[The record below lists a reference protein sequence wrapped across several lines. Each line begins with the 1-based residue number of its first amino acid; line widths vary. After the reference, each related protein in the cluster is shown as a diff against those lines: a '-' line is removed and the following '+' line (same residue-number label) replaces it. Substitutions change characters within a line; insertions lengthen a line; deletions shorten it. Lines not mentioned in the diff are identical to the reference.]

1 MPKGFSLHIGLNFV
15 DPKHYQ
21 GWDGELAAC
30 EADAEDMAAVCKANG
45 FEPQSL
51 ITKKATRK
59 AVKDALTKLSK
70 TLVAGDILMLS
81 YSGHGGQLPD
91 KNGDE
96 KDDMDETWCLWDGEL
111 SDDELYMLYGKFQE
125 GVRILIFSYSCHS
138 GTVSRDLIQQA
149 VVLAA
154 DTRVYRAM
162 PEAVA
167 LRTYRANKPF
177 YDEIAA
183 ETAKEK
189 DKPIGASVLLIS
201 GCQDNQL
208 SQDGVFNGL
217 FTGQMLKTWREGAFK
232 GDYKKFHK
240 TILRTMPPDQSPAL
254 TIVGKSNAA
263 FMREKPFMI

>member
-30 EADAEDMAAVCKANG
+30 EADAEDMTAIAKANG
-45 FEPQSL
+45 FEPQVL
-51 ITKKATRK
+51 INKKATRK

-70 TLVAGDILMLS
+70 TMAEGDLLLLS

-96 KDDMDETWCLWDGEL
+96 KDDMDETWCLWDGEM
-111 SDDELYMLYGKFQE
+111 SDDELHQLYGKFKA
-125 GVRILIFSYSCHS
+125 GVRILIFSDSCHS
-138 GTVSRDLIQQA
+138 GTVSRDLLQQA
-149 VVLAA
+149 AA
-154 DTRVYRAM
+154 LKPDTRVYRAM

-167 LRTYRANKPF
+167 LRTYRANKVF
-177 YDEIAA
+177 YDEISA
-183 ETAKEK
+183 EVSKEK
-189 DKPIGASVLLIS
+189 EKPIAASVILIS

-217 FTGQMLKTWREGAFK
+217 FTGQMLKTWREGTFK

-240 TILRTMPPDQSPAL
+240 TIIRTMPPDQSPAF
-254 TIVGKSNAA
+254 TMVGTQNGA
-263 FMREKPFMI
+263 FMKQKPFTI

>member
-30 EADAEDMAAVCKANG
+30 EADAEDMVAIATANG
-45 FEPQSL
+45 FESQSL

-70 TLVAGDILMLS
+70 TLVDGDILLLS

-111 SDDELYMLYGKFQE
+111 SDDELYKLYGKFQE
-125 GVRILIFSYSCHS
+125 GVRILIFSDSCHS
-138 GTVSRDLIQQA
+138 GTVSRDLLQQA
-149 VVLAA
+149 APLIK

-167 LRTYRANKPF
+167 LRTYRANKVF
-177 YDEIAA
+177 YDDIAA
-183 ETAKEK
+183 EASKEK
-189 DKPIGASVLLIS
+189 DKPIGASIILIS

-217 FTGQMLKTWREGAFK
+217 FTGQMLKTWREGTFK
-232 GDYKKFHK
+232 GNYKKFHK

-254 TIVGKSNAA
+254 TMVGKPNAA
-263 FMREKPFMI
+263 FMGQKPFTI